1 MPTTVA
7 LPPRTAT
14 VASPPFQPSSPP
26 AGGLKLFI
34 GGLLAVW
41 LAAVVW
47 LGTTGA
53 LAARAGTPPLPIG
66 IGFAAPIALFF
77 AALWLSR
84 PFRELVL
91 TADLRLI
98 PGIPPGRFLGRLF
111 L

>member
-1 MPTTVA
+1 MLLTGETHAHHRRFTTA
-7 LPPRTAT
+7 HRHSRLTA
-14 VASPPFQPSSPP
+14 VSAEFPLP

-47 LGTTGA
+47 LGTTGVA

-77 AALWLSR
+77 KPPFWLVT
-84 PFRELVL
+84 PFSESSFSPQ
-91 TADLRLI
+91 TYD
-98 PGIPPGRFLGRLF
+98 
-111 L
+111 